1 MGMDGRQRADYGL
14 DAPPVVRN
22 LLIAGIGGLVVRG
35 TATARLWSGDAG
47 FTVAGNEVRVGIAPA
62 GLWIGI
68 GCLAMAAWM
77 IWSSRV
83 GKVRERERLLD
94 TLTWRGDEQVL
105 DLGCGRG
112 LMLIGAARRLRTGRA
127 IGVDLWRTE
136 DSSRRRRSRRGGG
149 WRVDRARVDTGCRA
163 AAWRALV
170 PGSAPTEHTPARS
183 WRWRPPVRAAGVR

>member
-22 LLIAGIGGLVVRG
+22 LLIAGIGGLVVWG
-35 TATARLWSGDAG
+35 TAAAGLWSGSAG
-47 FTVAGNEVRVGIAPA
+47 FTFAGKVRVGIAPA

-68 GCLAMAAWM
+68 GCLAMAVWM

-105 DLGCGRG
+105 DLDA
-112 LMLIGAARRLRTGRA
+112 GAGSC
-127 IGVDLWRTE
+127 
-136 DSSRRRRSRRGGG
+136 SSAPPG
-149 WRVDRARVDTGCRA
+149 
-163 AAWRALV
+163 
-170 PGSAPTEHTPARS
+170 GSARAGRS
-183 WRWRPPVRAAGVR
+183 G